1 MKYCFSILL
10 AFLLLFSISCKKTDN
25 SSSNSETKVNV
36 TVKDGTGAT
45 QSNVTVYQVDEGTY
59 NSFGTDPF
67 YSQQQSITASNGV
80 STFVID
86 PIYFNTGGQ
95 KSYYFFIKYS
105 LSGVNK
111 TKVFGT
117 TLSKGETKWGELI
130 MD

>member
-10 AFLLLFSISCKKTDN
+10 TSLLLFAMSCKKSDN
-25 SSSNSETKVNV
+25 STANNETKVTV

-45 QSNVTVYQVDEGTY
+45 KSNVTVYQLDEGTY
-59 NSFGTDPF
+59 NNFGTDPF

-86 PIYFNTGGQ
+86 PINFNTGGQ

-117 TLSKGETKWGELI
+117 SISKGETKSGELI